1 MSAKVTPIRNPFYQ
15 GESDVMSDVRMSF
28 HSKIFHLDK
37 NDTSGDHVAYR
48 ALMNEILDNSSRY
61 YMFKEP
67 SKSWTKEGRLLIHV
81 EYYEAIREEKSVDEI
96 EY

>member
-1 MSAKVTPIRNPFYQ
+1 MVASVTPLKNPYYQ
-15 GESDVMSDVRMSF
+15 SDSGVMSDVKLTF
-28 HSKIFHLDK
+28 HSRIFHLDK
-37 NDTSGDHVAYR
+37 NDTSGDHVSYS
-48 ALMNEILDNSSRY
+48 ALMNEILDNESKY

-81 EYYEAIREEKSVDEI
+81 EYYEAIEGDKDPEDL